1 MWISIQG
8 KEFNC
13 LTKLRYLGLI
23 LGIMLSTS
31 FVSLSW
37 AAPSID
43 INIIEASQKSKG
55 FSSPHLKKINR
66 TLKASF
72 KSFNHFKLVNHFQV
86 DLSKKSNS
94 SMKISAGLKMNLR
107 LKKVIKQGLKLYIN
121 FSNKA
126 RKHTINAKFE
136 KLFFEALRWKGKTYI
151 ISFKPHR

>member
-1 MWISIQG
+1 MRISIQNR
-8 KEFNC
+8 KFSY
-13 LTKLRYLGLI
+13 LRELRLLGLI
-23 LGIMLSTS
+23 LSIIMSTS
-31 FVSLSW
+31 LISRSW

-43 INIIEASQKSKG
+43 INIIEASQNSKH
-55 FSSPHLKKINR
+55 FSSPRLKKINR

-72 KSFNHFKLVNHFQV
+72 KKFNHFKLVNHFDV

-94 SMKISAGLKMNLR
+94 GMEISAGLKMNLR
-107 LKKVIKQGLKLYIN
+107 LKKVIKQGLKLQVN

-126 RKHTINAKFE
+126 RKHIINAKFE